1 MSAAD
6 RRWLEVRAR
15 CRSAWDRAPLLAD
28 GLMALGGRAAEE
40 RGRWYVTYVEEP
52 DEPDD
57 LDAFVRRARKC
68 LTSVTGLDGIE
79 VRVEWKAHE
88 DWTETWRRGLVP
100 RRVTDRIV
108 VRPSWIDAT
117 DVGSDAIVV
126 VLDPGMAFG
135 TAEHGTT
142 RGCLRL
148 LDGVVEPG
156 DRVLDV
162 GAGSGILAIAA
173 AHLGAAE
180 VVAIEGDPLACEALE
195 ENLVRNGVTDRVRV
209 VQGWADEA
217 SLRGCHPVSGVV
229 ANLETGIL
237 KSLSPGLTGAVEAG
251 GWLIISGVIEDEWPN
266 VERVL
271 VRAGCRVVDIDADG
285 EWRSGLFRRHA

>member
-1 MSAAD
+1 MPQGPGGCAHRHPARSRIEPGAGAPWFRLVPSSVPNYAAL
-6 RRWLEVRAR
+6 RPWLSIR
-15 CRSAWDRAPLLAD
+15 
-28 GLMALGGRAAEE
+28 
-40 RGRWYVTYVEEP
+40 
-52 DEPDD
+52 
-57 LDAFVRRARKC
+57 
-68 LTSVTGLDGIE
+68 
-79 VRVEWKAHE
+79 
-88 DWTETWRRGLVP
+88 RRGLVP

-148 LDGVVEPG
+148 LDGIVEPG

-209 VQGWADEA
+209 VQGWADEVT
-217 SLRGCHPVSGVV
+217 LRGYHPVSGVV

-237 KSLSPGLTGAVEAG
+237 RSLSPGLTGAVAAG
-251 GWLIISGVIEDEWPN
+251 GWLIISGVIQDEWPN
-266 VERVL
+266 VERVF
-271 VRAGCRVVDIDADG
+271 VRAGYRVVDIDADG
-285 EWRSGLFRRHA
+285 VWRSGLLRRHA

>member
-1 MSAAD
+1 MSAAE
-6 RRWLEVRAR
+6 RRWLEVRVR
-15 CRSAWDRAPLLAD
+15 CRSAGDRAPLLAD

-40 RGRWYVTYVEEP
+40 RGRWYVTHV

-57 LDAFVRRARKC
+57 PDAFVQRARDS
-68 LTSVTGLDGIE
+68 LTSLTGLDGIE
-79 VRVEWKAHE
+79 VQVEWKAHE
-88 DWTETWRRGLVP
+88 DWAETWKRGLVA

-108 VRPSWIDAT
+108 VRPSWIEVT
-117 DVGSDAIVV
+117 DVGGDGIVI

-162 GAGSGILAIAA
+162 GAGSGILAVAA

-195 ENLVRNGVTDRVRV
+195 ENLVRNGVTGRVRV
-209 VQGWADEA
+209 VRGWVDEA
-217 SLRGCHPVSGVV
+217 KLRAYHPVSGVV

-237 KSLSPGLTGAVEAG
+237 TPLFPGLTGAIEVG
-251 GWLIISGVIEDEWPN
+251 GWLIVSGVIEGEWQD
-266 VERVL
+266 VEWAL
-271 VRAGCRVVDIDADG
+271 VGAGCRVVDIDADG